1 MSPTPLRFT
10 VGAALCAAVLALA
23 ACGKGQ
29 DAAAP
34 SATADARASSACGK
48 VTVASMNWQS
58 AELLAQVD
66 RFILTHGYG
75 CEVEIVPGDTM
86 PTLTSMMEK
95 GQPDVAPE
103 AWINAVREPLEA
115 AVRDGRLHYAARSLS
130 DGGVEGWWIPK
141 YVADAHPEIRTI
153 DDALARPD
161 LFPAPEQQGKGAVH
175 NCPSGWN
182 CQITTENAFKAW
194 GAADKGFVLL
204 DTGSAAGLDGSIA
217 KAYERREGW
226 LGYYW
231 APTSILGK
239 YEMVRLEAGVPL
251 DRAAFDACNA
261 RADCAN
267 PVRTD
272 WPTAEVYTVVTDR
285 FRREGGEAFEYLARR
300 SWGNDTVNALLA
312 WMSEQQADGE
322 AGARH
327 FLRTGQDLWRNWVT
341 PEAAQ
346 RIEAAL

>member
-1 MSPTPLRFT
+1 MNSSPLRLS
-10 VGAALCAAVLALA
+10 VGACFGLAALALA
-23 ACGKGQ
+23 GCGQ
-29 DAAAP
+29 SNQEAAV
-34 SATADARASSACGK
+34 SAAVEASAQAACGK
-48 VTVASMNWQS
+48 VTVANMNWQS
-58 AELLAQVD
+58 AEVLASID
-66 RFILTHGYG
+66 KMIMTHGYG

-115 AVRDGRLHYAARSLS
+115 AVQAGKLHYAARSLS

-141 YVADAHPEIRTI
+141 YVADAHPEIKTI

-161 LFPAPEQQGKGAVH
+161 LFPAPEQPGKGAVH

-182 CQITTENAFKAW
+182 CQITTDNAFKAW
-194 GAADKGFVLL
+194 GAAGKNFVLL

-217 KAYERREGW
+217 KAYERQEGW

-251 DRAAFDACNA
+251 DREAFDGCNA
-261 RADCAN
+261 KADCSQ
-267 PVRTD
+267 PTKTD
-272 WPTAEVYTVVTDR
+272 WPRAEVFTVVTDR
-285 FRREGGEAFEYLARR
+285 FKNEGGAAYEYLARR
-300 SWGNDTVNALLA
+300 SWNNDTVNKLLA
-312 WMSEQQADGE
+312 WMSDNQATGDD
-322 AGARH
+322 GARQ
-327 FLRTGQDLWRNWVT
+327 FLRTSEAVWMPWVT
-341 PEAAQ
+341 PEAADK
-346 RIEAAL
+346 IKAAL